1 MEGNVTETRLYLSG
15 ATRPYAYVLPSLSG
29 EGSIELRTA
38 SSGGGDDEI
47 WYSIPEIYVIADRPD
62 QKKDYINNDVFGGSG
77 FSTLGDLLFGLQWP
91 ETGGGGGYTGPYEGE
106 EGPVLVRFEISGR
119 GSISVPEEFT
129 VWPFTTITATA
140 YPAREKSGVKLSEF
154 IGWRCNGKATTDE
167 TFVHRVNLEQSVN
180 VYVTFH
186 DYYPC
191 REEGGGKADPLMR
204 MEILG
209 TAGSGIEGGTFGK
222 TRVNRTKHHNGLD
235 LKAAIGTPIFSICD
249 GRVTKVRDAFEQGVP
264 FDRYRNLYGDEFDD
278 GEMNAGNVIHVQ
290 DMNSDMA
297 YRYLHVAASYVEV
310 GDIVKRGDIIGVVGT
325 TGNASSEGS
334 AGAHLHIEARPDYNN
349 GDAVDPEPY
358 LYSRLDSVTG
368 KSLNPCK

>member
-47 WYSIPEIYVIADRPD
+47 RYSIPEIYVIADRPD

-204 MEILG
+204 WRY
-209 TAGSGIEGGTFGK
+209 S
-222 TRVNRTKHHNGLD
+222 VQ
-235 LKAAIGTPIFSICD
+235 P
-249 GRVTKVRDAFEQGVP
+249 
-264 FDRYRNLYGDEFDD
+264 DRE
-278 GEMNAGNVIHVQ
+278 
-290 DMNSDMA
+290 
-297 YRYLHVAASYVEV
+297 
-310 GDIVKRGDIIGVVGT
+310 
-325 TGNASSEGS
+325 
-334 AGAHLHIEARPDYNN
+334 
-349 GDAVDPEPY
+349 
-358 LYSRLDSVTG
+358 
-368 KSLNPCK
+368 